1 MKQIIAVI
9 RVENM
14 IDLITNSS
22 SELFVI
28 NAKNTTAKVLTE
40 MVNSALG
47 YTFVTENSFEPRFK
61 KESANYEMEWEIDN
75 ILENF
80 PEEDRE
86 ELRKKYF
93 ANGGNYFAIT
103 QDRDDS
109 YRNDYK
115 VKDTLIELGFEFMG
129 SDY

>member
-1 MKQIIAVI
+1 MKKVIAII
-9 RVENM
+9 RVDNM

-28 NAKNTTAKVLTE
+28 SAKDTTAKALAE
-40 MVNSALG
+40 LVNAAVGFQFAS
-47 YTFVTENSFEPRFK
+47 EDSFEKRYK
-61 KESANYEMEWEIDN
+61 KESYNYEMEYEIEN

-86 ELRKKYF
+86 ALKEKYF
-93 ANGGNYFAIT
+93 KDGGNYFAIT
-103 QDRDDS
+103 QDRDES
-109 YRNDYK
+109 SRNDYA
-115 VKDTLIELGFEFMG
+115 VKDKLIELGFEFMG